1 MTNHTALLTS
11 THNKRSIRATCLFR
25 SDFNQN
31 EAKTNIFINHA
42 NAQFVH
48 IYSRYANTILSI
60 HSCTYIIN
68 IKNTI
73 HHMCHNSTI
82 YDVSKTTNVVLKSDD
97 TLI

>member
-31 EAKTNIFINHA
+31 EAKINIFINHA

-60 HSCTYIIN
+60 VSCIYIIN
-68 IKNTI
+68 IQKYHTP
-73 HHMCHNSTI
+73 HVPQFQI
-82 YDVSKTTNVVLKSDD
+82 YDVCKTTNIVLKSDD
-97 TLI
+97 TLF